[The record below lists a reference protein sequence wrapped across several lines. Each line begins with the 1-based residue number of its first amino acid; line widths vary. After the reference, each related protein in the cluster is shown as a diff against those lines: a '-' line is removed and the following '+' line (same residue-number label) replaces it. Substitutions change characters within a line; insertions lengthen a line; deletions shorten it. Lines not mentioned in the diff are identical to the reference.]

1 MVPRCVNIRYRLFS
15 IVQHSQSVTILNRWA
30 ILPGLEQFKAVRPD
44 SDLHVMA
51 RVEELAE
58 LEEAVM
64 RESSI
69 DSFELLQYSG
79 GGSNGAVFLV
89 RCTEATGNPHWR

>member
-1 MVPRCVNIRYRLFS
+1 LAIHWPRLKWSGTV
-15 IVQHSQSVTILNRWA
+15 
-30 ILPGLEQFKAVRPD
+30 GLTVRPD

-51 RVEELAE
+51 GVEELAE

-79 GGSNGAVFLV
+79 GGCNGAVFLV

>member
-1 MVPRCVNIRYRLFS
+1 
-15 IVQHSQSVTILNRWA
+15 
-30 ILPGLEQFKAVRPD
+30 
-44 SDLHVMA
+44 MA

-89 RCTEATGNPHWR
+89 RCTEATGNPHWK